1 MPIKA
6 SSLEE
11 VGDIFMT
18 TFGDYQ
24 TKLLYELWD
33 NLMETTPERT
43 GTLRFNWRFK
53 PGSLPGSGFAENDGT
68 PKPWPREPQDI
79 VYKKAWKEFT
89 VYNNSPYIV
98 IVNNGEGGNENNQNF
113 IQRAMQMTNVKL

>member
-1 MPIKA
+1 MPIRA
-6 SSLEE
+6 SSLDE

-18 TFGDYQ
+18 TFGEYQ

-53 PGSLPGSGFAENDGT
+53 PGGSPGSGFEENDGT
-68 PKPWPREPQDI
+68 PKPWPREPQD
-79 VYKKAWKEFT
+79 VQYTKAWKEFT
-89 VYNNSPYIV
+89 IYNNSPYIV
-98 IVNNGEGGNENNQNF
+98 IVNNGEGGNEHNQNF
-113 IQRAMQMTNVKL
+113 IQRAMQMTNVNL